1 MCTGYNLYKCVQVIS
16 CTLTCTN
23 WVECEKYRLFVQVIM
38 SLYRLMYTLKR
49 FVQVK
54 VQVISCTKLVQVRV

>member
-1 MCTGYNLYKCVQVIS
+1 MCTGYNLYTFVQVII

-23 WVECEKYRLFVQVIM
+23 WFECEKYRLFVQVNM

-54 VQVISCTKLVQVRV
+54 VQVITCTKLVQVRV